1 MIDLKVS
8 REHIDAIDKQIVEL
22 FEKRM
27 IESSEVAKYKLETG
41 KPVYDKER
49 EDDKLRNLKSMSSNE
64 FNQRAITELF
74 SQIMSISRKYQYG
87 VLPMTTKLS
96 DFVKA
101 DKLPVDEQTK
111 VCYFG
116 VPGTHTQQAMENFFG
131 EEINGIS
138 CPTFQSVME
147 AVEKGEAQYGVLP
160 IENSSTGG
168 ITANYDLLLNYTNS
182 IVGQYVNKIDQCLV
196 ALPGTRIEDIK
207 TVYSHPQGLL
217 QCSGFLKEH
226 PQMVQVE
233 FSNTAAAAKKVAE
246 DGDKTQAAIA
256 ARRAAKEYGLEV
268 LQESIQQE
276 KNNCTR
282 FIVIGKEP
290 IYLPLSP
297 EALKWM
303 PERGEKTSEDHV
315 FDLPSPTMINTLLKP
330 WAKAAGIDK
339 RFSFHTSRHTFATMM
354 LTLGADLYTTSKLL
368 GHADVK
374 MTQVYAKI
382 INQKKD
388 DAVNLVNGLF
398 D

>member
-138 CPTFQSVME
+138 CPTFQSR
-147 AVEKGEAQYGVLP
+147 QCYSY
-160 IENSSTGG
+160 NSK
-168 ITANYDLLLNYTNS
+168 ADHNLL
-182 IVGQYVNKIDQCLV
+182 
-196 ALPGTRIEDIK
+196 
-207 TVYSHPQGLL
+207 
-217 QCSGFLKEH
+217 
-226 PQMVQVE
+226 
-233 FSNTAAAAKKVAE
+233 
-246 DGDKTQAAIA
+246 
-256 ARRAAKEYGLEV
+256 
-268 LQESIQQE
+268 
-276 KNNCTR
+276 
-282 FIVIGKEP
+282 
-290 IYLPLSP
+290 
-297 EALKWM
+297 
-303 PERGEKTSEDHV
+303 
-315 FDLPSPTMINTLLKP
+315 
-330 WAKAAGIDK
+330 
-339 RFSFHTSRHTFATMM
+339 
-354 LTLGADLYTTSKLL
+354 
-368 GHADVK
+368 
-374 MTQVYAKI
+374 
-382 INQKKD
+382 
-388 DAVNLVNGLF
+388 
-398 D
+398 

>member
-49 EDDKLRNLKSMSSNE
+49 EDDKLKNLKSMSSNE

-96 DFVKA
+96 DFVKV

-290 IYLPLSP
+290 IYLPESHKIALCIEVPHECGALYRILSHF
-297 EALKWM
+297 L
-303 PERGEKTSEDHV
+303 
-315 FDLPSPTMINTLLKP
+315 F
-330 WAKAAGIDK
+330 
-339 RFSFHTSRHTFATMM
+339 
-354 LTLGADLYTTSKLL
+354 
-368 GHADVK
+368 
-374 MTQVYAKI
+374 
-382 INQKKD
+382 
-388 DAVNLVNGLF
+388 NGLNMLQLESRPIEGKNWEYRF
-398 D
+398 FVDIEGNLDEPAVQNALRGVKEESANLRILGTF

>member
-49 EDDKLRNLKSMSSNE
+49 EEDKLKNLKSMSSNE

-207 TVYSHPQGLL
+207 TVYSHPQALM
-217 QCSGFLKEH
+217 QCSQYLTSH
-226 PQMVQVE
+226 RQWRQVSME
-233 FSNTAAAAKKVAE
+233 NTAVSAKKVLE
-246 DGDKTQAAIA
+246 DADVTQAAVASEIA
-256 ARRAAKEYGLEV
+256 GKLYGLKV
-268 LQESIQQE
+268 LQPSINYN
-276 KNNCTR
+276 KNNVTR
-282 FIVIGKEP
+282 FIILAKAPVYCKGANKISICFECAHKSGTLYNMLGNLIYNGVNMLMIESRP
-290 IYLPLSP
+290 IPGRSWEYRFFVDVEGTLSDP
-297 EALKWM
+297 AVQNALK
-303 PERGEKTSEDHV
+303 GISEEAA
-315 FDLPSPTMINTLLKP
+315 TLRVLGNYE
-330 WAKAAGIDK
+330 AQTDK
-339 RFSFHTSRHTFATMM
+339 
-354 LTLGADLYTTSKLL
+354 
-368 GHADVK
+368 
-374 MTQVYAKI
+374 
-382 INQKKD
+382 
-388 DAVNLVNGLF
+388 
-398 D
+398 

>member
-131 EEINGIS
+131 RLK
-138 CPTFQSVME
+138 
-147 AVEKGEAQYGVLP
+147 VEMFY
-160 IENSSTGG
+160 
-168 ITANYDLLLNYTNS
+168 
-182 IVGQYVNKIDQCLV
+182 
-196 ALPGTRIEDIK
+196 
-207 TVYSHPQGLL
+207 
-217 QCSGFLKEH
+217 
-226 PQMVQVE
+226 
-233 FSNTAAAAKKVAE
+233 
-246 DGDKTQAAIA
+246 
-256 ARRAAKEYGLEV
+256 
-268 LQESIQQE
+268 
-276 KNNCTR
+276 
-282 FIVIGKEP
+282 
-290 IYLPLSP
+290 
-297 EALKWM
+297 
-303 PERGEKTSEDHV
+303 GEKFESVKAFIDELKRYIDYYNNERIS
-315 FDLPSPTMINTLLKP
+315 LKLKGMSPVQYRTHSQ
-330 WAKAAGIDK
+330 A
-339 RFSFHTSRHTFATMM
+339 S
-354 LTLGADLYTTSKLL
+354 
-368 GHADVK
+368 
-374 MTQVYAKI
+374 
-382 INQKKD
+382 
-388 DAVNLVNGLF
+388 
-398 D
+398 

>member
-1 MIDLKVS
+1 
-8 REHIDAIDKQIVEL
+8 
-22 FEKRM
+22 
-27 IESSEVAKYKLETG
+27 
-41 KPVYDKER
+41 
-49 EDDKLRNLKSMSSNE
+49 MSSNE

-207 TVYSHPQGLL
+207 TVYSHPQALM
-217 QCSGFLKEH
+217 QCSQYLNSH
-226 PQMVQVE
+226 RQWRQVSME
-233 FSNTAAAAKKVAE
+233 NTAVSAKKVLE
-246 DGDKTQAAIA
+246 DADVTQAAVASEIA
-256 ARRAAKEYGLEV
+256 GKLYGLKV
-268 LQESIQQE
+268 LQPSINYN
-276 KNNCTR
+276 KNNVTR
-282 FIVIGKEP
+282 FIILAKAPVYCKGANKISICFECAHKSGTLYNMLGNLIYNGVNMLMIESRP
-290 IYLPLSP
+290 IPGRSWEYRFFVDVEGTLSDP
-297 EALKWM
+297 AVQNALK
-303 PERGEKTSEDHV
+303 GISEEAA
-315 FDLPSPTMINTLLKP
+315 TLRVLGNYE
-330 WAKAAGIDK
+330 AQTDK
-339 RFSFHTSRHTFATMM
+339 
-354 LTLGADLYTTSKLL
+354 
-368 GHADVK
+368 
-374 MTQVYAKI
+374 
-382 INQKKD
+382 
-388 DAVNLVNGLF
+388 
-398 D
+398 

>member
-182 IVGQYVNKIDQCLV
+182 IVGQYVASRARTADQV
-196 ALPGTRIEDIK
+196 PGHR
-207 TVYSHPQGLL
+207 
-217 QCSGFLKEH
+217 
-226 PQMVQVE
+226 
-233 FSNTAAAAKKVAE
+233 
-246 DGDKTQAAIA
+246 
-256 ARRAAKEYGLEV
+256 
-268 LQESIQQE
+268 
-276 KNNCTR
+276 
-282 FIVIGKEP
+282 
-290 IYLPLSP
+290 
-297 EALKWM
+297 
-303 PERGEKTSEDHV
+303 
-315 FDLPSPTMINTLLKP
+315 
-330 WAKAAGIDK
+330 
-339 RFSFHTSRHTFATMM
+339 
-354 LTLGADLYTTSKLL
+354 
-368 GHADVK
+368 
-374 MTQVYAKI
+374 
-382 INQKKD
+382 
-388 DAVNLVNGLF
+388 
-398 D
+398 

>member
-74 SQIMSISRKYQYG
+74 SQIM
-87 VLPMTTKLS
+87 
-96 DFVKA
+96 
-101 DKLPVDEQTK
+101 TK

-131 EEINGIS
+131 EEVNGIS

-196 ALPGTRIEDIK
+196 ALPGSRIEDIK